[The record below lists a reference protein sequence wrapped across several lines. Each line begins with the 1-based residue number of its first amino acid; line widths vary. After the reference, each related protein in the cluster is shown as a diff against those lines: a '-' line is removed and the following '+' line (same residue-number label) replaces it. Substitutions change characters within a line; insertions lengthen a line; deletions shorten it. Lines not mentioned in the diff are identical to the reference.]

1 VALGT
6 ALWLAVVAS
15 SDAVGAVVGLGLAG
29 AALTAAA
36 VVAPVVLG
44 PALAALAGAYVA
56 LLLIDEP
63 PLDTR
68 AAGVAMALVVV
79 GELVGWAR
87 ELAGATRD
95 EPGNAWRRPVWIAG
109 MGMSALGLAWGVLA
123 VADLARVQGL
133 AIEVVGA
140 VAALAA
146 LLVVRR
152 AAARTSPD

>member
-1 VALGT
+1 MA
-6 ALWLAVVAS
+6 AS
-15 SDAVGAVVGLGLAG
+15 SDAVGAVIGLGLVG
-29 AALTAAA
+29 AALTGAA
-36 VVAPVVLG
+36 VVVPVVLG
-44 PALAALAGAYVA
+44 PALAARGGAQVA
-56 LLLIDEP
+56 LRLIDEP

-109 MGMSALGLAWGVLA
+109 MGMGALGLAWGVLA

-133 AIEVVGA
+133 AIEAVGA

-146 LLVVRR
+146 LLVARR
-152 AAARTSPD
+152 GLAPPGA

>member
-1 VALGT
+1 MALGT
-6 ALWLAVVAS
+6 ALWLAAVAGP
-15 SDAVGAVVGLGLAG
+15 DALGAVIGLGLVG
-29 AALTAAA
+29 AASTGAS
-36 VVAPVVLG
+36 VVVPVLLG
-44 PALAALAGAYVA
+44 PALAALAGAYAA
-56 LLLIDEP
+56 LLLIDDP

-68 AAGVAMALVVV
+68 AAGVAVALVVV

-109 MGMSALGLAWGVLA
+109 IGMGALGLAWGVLA

-133 AIEVVGA
+133 AIEAVGA

-152 AAARTSPD
+152 GLAPPES

>member
-1 VALGT
+1 MALGT

-29 AALTAAA
+29 AALTGAA

-123 VADLARVQGL
+123 VADLARVQGF
-133 AIEVVGA
+133 AIEAVGA

>member
-1 VALGT
+1 
-6 ALWLAVVAS
+6 VVAS

-29 AALTAAA
+29 AALTGAA

-133 AIEVVGA
+133 AIEAVGA

>member
-1 VALGT
+1 MALGT
-6 ALWLAVVAS
+6 ALWLAIA
-15 SDAVGAVVGLGLAG
+15 AGANAVVLVTTLGLLGTVATG
-29 AALTAAA
+29 CA
-36 VVAPVVLG
+36 VVWPIALG

-109 MGMSALGLAWGVLA
+109 MGMGALGLAWGVLA

-133 AIEVVGA
+133 AIEAVGA

-146 LLVVRR
+146 LLIVRR
-152 AAARTSPD
+152 GLAPPGA

>member
-15 SDAVGAVVGLGLAG
+15 SDAVGAVVGLGLVG
-29 AALTAAA
+29 AALTGAA
-36 VVAPVVLG
+36 VVVPVMLG
-44 PALAALAGAYVA
+44 PGLAALAGAYVA
-56 LLLIDEP
+56 LLLIDDP

-87 ELAGATRD
+87 ELAGVTRD

-109 MGMSALGLAWGVLA
+109 VGMGALGLAWGVLA

-133 AIEVVGA
+133 AIEAVGA

-146 LLVVRR
+146 LLVARR
-152 AAARTSPD
+152 GLAPPGA